1 MNIKKI
7 LPKTETAKKR
17 VAAYCRVS
25 TLREQQEE
33 SFETQKEYYRSMILA
48 RSDWELV
55 EIYLDRRSATK
66 VKNRPGFQRMLADA
80 EAKKLD
86 LVICKSV
93 SRFARN
99 IVDCQKYVKH
109 FQALGVAIYFE
120 EQNISTDDPT
130 CDFLLSMM
138 SAVAQDESH
147 SISRNVRAS
156 YESRYAR
163 GEYNLGNHR
172 ILGYDC
178 VDGKLVPNQD
188 AWIIREIFDRF
199 LRGQTYREI
208 SDGIVAMG
216 GKSLRG
222 NDHFTPKTIRYILSN
237 ETYVG
242 DKLLQK
248 HPPQNYL
255 TKKPDWNCEYRSYCV
270 RGDHEG
276 IVEREK
282 WKKAQKIIKD
292 SEKLLTKKDINAKMK
307 KTEEENICIEKWEQ
321 ERQC

>member
-33 SFETQKEYYRSMILA
+33 SFEMQRQYYQDMILT
-48 RSDWELV
+48 RPDWKLV
-55 EIYLDRRSATK
+55 RLYLDRRSATK
-66 VKNRPGFQRMLADA
+66 VKNRPGFQKMLADA

-86 LVICKSV
+86 LILCKSV

-99 IVDCQKYVKH
+99 IVDCQKYVRR
-109 FQALGVAIYFE
+109 FQTLGITIFFE

-130 CDFLLSMM
+130 CGFLLSMM

-156 YESRYAR
+156 YESRFAR

-199 LRGQTYREI
+199 LKGQTYREI

-216 GKSLRG
+216 AKSLRG
-222 NDHFTPKTIRYILSN
+222 NDHFMARTLRYMLSN

-248 HPPQNYL
+248 QPPQNYL
-255 TKKPDWNCEYRSYCV
+255 TKKSDLNCEYRSYYV

-276 IVEREK
+276 IVEREVWEK
-282 WKKAQKIIKD
+282 VQ
-292 SEKLLTKKDINAKMK
+292 EKLKSYKYLNTKD
-307 KTEEENICIEKWEQ
+307 
-321 ERQC
+321 RQTGGKLEIPTVKYKNPRYDL

>member
-33 SFETQKEYYRSMILA
+33 SYEMQRQYYQDMILA
-48 RSDWELV
+48 RPDWKLV
-55 EIYLDRRSATK
+55 GLYLDRRSATK
-66 VKNRPGFQRMLADA
+66 VKNRPGFQKMLADA
-80 EAKKLD
+80 EAEKLD

-99 IVDCQKYVKH
+99 IVDCQKYVKQ
-109 FQALGVAIYFE
+109 FQALGVTIYFE

-156 YESRYAR
+156 YESRFAR

-172 ILGYDC
+172 ILGYAC

-199 LRGQTYREI
+199 LKGQTYKEI

-216 GKSLRG
+216 AKSLRG
-222 NDHFTPKTIRYILSN
+222 NDYFTARTLRYMLSN

-242 DKLLQK
+242 DKRLQK
-248 HPPQNYL
+248 QPPQNYL
-255 TKKPDWNCEYRSYCV
+255 TKKSDLNCEYRSYYV
-270 RGDHEG
+270 KVDHEG
-276 IVEREK
+276 IVEREVWEK
-282 WKKAQKIIKD
+282 VQ
-292 SEKLLTKKDINAKMK
+292 EKLKNYKYSNTKD
-307 KTEEENICIEKWEQ
+307 
-321 ERQC
+321 RQTGGKLEIPAVKYKNFRYDL